1 LKSILFDLES
11 NGLIKEVTKVHCIAL
26 LDTET
31 GEQWSYK
38 YDEIEKALE
47 DLYDAD
53 VLVGHNII
61 GYDLPVL
68 KKLYNWNYRPGTRII
83 DTLVTAR
90 LCQPNVKQED
100 LTRINFESKLIG
112 SHSLKAWG
120 QRLGVP
126 KADYEGGWEE
136 WNEEMHSYM
145 EQDVRTT
152 FRLLRHLKPWDYPPV
167 PFALEHQVAAIVTLM
182 QQEGWTFDQAKAH
195 ELYVTLVKR
204 RDELEKALKEK
215 FGEWEEVDK
224 VLIPKR
230 DNKKLGYLK
239 GVPVTKMKM
248 VVFNPNSR
256 HHIEK
261 KLKEAGW
268 EPTEFT
274 ESGRAKLDEPILSR
288 INQPEAQLLVEY
300 LLVSKRLSQ
309 IGDGDGAWL
318 RLVESDGRI
327 HGTINSG
334 GTVSGR
340 ASHHS
345 PNVSAVPAN
354 RAPYGKECRACFT
367 VPPKWKLVGA
377 DFSGLELR
385 TFAHYLSHFDEGE
398 YTKVVCEGDVHTHN
412 KNLAGL
418 QTRDQAKTFIYA
430 LLYGASS
437 RKLGV
442 ICGLSEKDGA
452 RLKSRFM
459 AQMPAYAKLIEVVT
473 IACDKGYING
483 LDGRYLHIRSQ
494 HSALNVLLQGAG
506 AILCKQW
513 LVSFYDQM
521 CAKGYVHGYDGD
533 YVIAG
538 WIHDEIQVAC
548 KEELADIV
556 GKLLVEQ
563 AQSAGEPFN
572 FKVPLDS
579 NYVIGNNWSDTH

>member
-1 LKSILFDLES
+1 MKSILFDLES

-47 DLYDAD
+47 ELYDAD

-61 GYDLPVL
+61 GYDFPVL

-90 LCQPNVKQED
+90 LLQPNIKKD
-100 LTRINFESKLIG
+100 DITRIGFDSKLIG

-136 WNEEMHSYM
+136 WNEDMHSYM

-152 FRLLRHLKPWDYPPV
+152 FRLLRHLKPWDYPPI
-167 PFALEHQVAAIVTLM
+167 PFALEHQVAEIVTLM

-215 FGEWEEVDK
+215 FGQWEEVDK

-318 RLVESDGRI
+318 RLVETDGRI

-367 VPPKWKLVGA
+367 VPKGWKLVGA

-385 TFAHYLSHFDEGE
+385 TFAHYLSHFDEGK

-452 RLKSRFM
+452 RLKARFM

-513 LVSFYDQM
+513 LVSFYNQM
-521 CAKGYVHGYDGD
+521 CAKGYIHGYDGD

-548 KEELADIV
+548 KEEIADTV
-556 GKLLVEQ
+556 GKLLVKQ
-563 AQSAGEPFN
+563 AKSAGEPFN

-579 NYVIGNNWSDTH
+579 NYVIGNNWSETH